1 MLRNQLKKK
10 DVFEMQSISVN
21 LKLLKEKIM
30 EIEKDGMG
38 LIELHIVAS
47 QIDDKFMHPAFLHL
61 EGVSETGEYKDY
73 ESIDECPVKQY
84 ILLNVPA

>member
-1 MLRNQLKKK
+1 
-10 DVFEMQSISVN
+10 MQRISVN

-47 QIDDKFMHPAFLHL
+47 QIDDKLIHPTFLHL
-61 EGVSETGEYKDY
+61 EGISDTGEYKDY
-73 ESIDECPVKQY
+73 ESIDECPAKQY
-84 ILLNVPA
+84 LLKNMPA

>member
-1 MLRNQLKKK
+1 
-10 DVFEMQSISVN
+10 MQRISVN

-47 QIDDKFMHPAFLHL
+47 QIDDKLIHPSFLHL
-61 EGVSETGEYKDY
+61 EGISETGEYKDY
-73 ESIDECPVKQY
+73 ESIDEYPAKQY
-84 ILLNVPA
+84 LLKNMPA